1 MDNISMSL
9 PDLPDGDQPASVLV
23 LAPGFGDAGTA
34 GCTGLITDSGAENL
48 LYVTWSGDPSDRLAH
63 ASEHA
68 DALERARAVV
78 VGDRTGSHSG
88 DFDAVETVNSPTDL
102 TGVGIAVTEL
112 LAADGSTAV
121 CFDSVTALL
130 QYVDLDTAFEFLH
143 VFVGR
148 LDRHDAAGHFHMDPG
163 AHDDQLVAQVAS
175 LVDGRLALDDDGS
188 VATASSSLRDW
199 NR

>member
-1 MDNISMSL
+1 MSI
-9 PDLPDGDQPASVLV
+9 PELPDGDQPASVLV

-34 GCTGLITDSGAENL
+34 GCTGLIADSGAENL
-48 LYVTWSGDPSDRLAH
+48 LYVSWSGDPSNRLEH
-63 ASEHA
+63 VYEHA
-68 DALERARAVV
+68 DPAGQARGVII
-78 VGDRTGSHSG
+78 GDVRNQPS
-88 DFDAVETVNSPTDL
+88 DAFDALETVNSPTDL

-112 LAADGSTAV
+112 LSGTNGSTAV

-148 LDRHDAAGHFHMDPG
+148 LHRHGAIGHFHMDPG
-163 AHDDQLVAQVAS
+163 AHDDKLVAQVAS
-175 LVDGRLALDDDGS
+175 LVDGRLTLDDDGS
-188 VATASSSLRDW
+188 VAAASSSLRNW

>member
-1 MDNISMSL
+1 MSL

-23 LAPGFGDAGTA
+23 LAPGFGDADTA
-34 GCTGLITDSGAENL
+34 GCTGLIADSGAENL
-48 LYVTWSGDPSDRLAH
+48 LYVSWSGDPSGKLAH
-63 ASEHA
+63 VREHA
-68 DALERARAVV
+68 ADVERARAVV
-78 VGDRTGSHSG
+78 IGDTGG
-88 DFDAVETVNSPTDL
+88 PPTGEFDAVETVSSPTDL

-112 LAADGSTAV
+112 LGETDGTTAV

-148 LDRHDAAGHFHMDPG
+148 LNRHDAVGHFHMDPG

-175 LVDGRLALDDDGS
+175 LVDGQLALDDDGS
-188 VATASSSLRDW
+188 VTAAAASLRDW

>member
-1 MDNISMSL
+1 MSL
-9 PDLPDGDQPASVLV
+9 PELPDGDQPATVLL

-34 GCTGLITDSGAENL
+34 GCSGLFANSGAENL

-63 ASEHA
+63 AREHV
-68 DALERARAVV
+68 DDVERARAVV
-78 VGDRTGSHSG
+78 VGDLSG
-88 DFDAVETVNSPTDL
+88 PPSGPFDAVETVNAPTDL

-112 LAADGSTAV
+112 LSQTEGSTAV

-143 VFVGR
+143 VFAGR
-148 LDRHDAAGHFHMDPG
+148 LHRYDAVGHFHMDPG
-163 AHDDQLVAQVAS
+163 AHDPQVVAQVAS
-175 LVDGRLALDDDGS
+175 LLDGKLVLDDDGD
-188 VATASSSLRDW
+188 VEDAAASLRDW